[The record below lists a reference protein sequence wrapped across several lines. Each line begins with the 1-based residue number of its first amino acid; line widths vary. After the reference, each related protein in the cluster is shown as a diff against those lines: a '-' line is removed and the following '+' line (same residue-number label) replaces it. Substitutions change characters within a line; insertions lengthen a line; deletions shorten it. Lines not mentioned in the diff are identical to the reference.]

1 MRLNEIAPAPAGR
14 AWLAVL
20 AVLTMS
26 ALLARAVNLGGP
38 ALWTDEMYS
47 FSIASGPLRPL
58 LVEQDQTPPLFA
70 LLLHFWI
77 MVAGSGDLALRVPSA
92 LAGTA
97 AVPVTFFVARR
108 YLDPAASF
116 LAAGLIALSVYGVVV
131 SQEARPYAL
140 FLLLAGTGMLTLQ
153 RFEERPDRGRAVAH
167 GAVAVLLLYTHAYA
181 LLFVA
186 AHTLYMLLRHGGD
199 AAWRRRWLALQGF
212 VAVAYAP
219 WLPTLLAS
227 SQRVAGDFWLQ
238 PPGRMEALR
247 TLSTL
252 AGSWAGPYVAVP
264 LLALAV
270 WWTARA
276 TRGRLRDSGDRSSLL
291 WLSIGLPVA
300 LPFILSYALP
310 VYTPKYAIPASIPVV
325 ILAVVALRR
334 LTVAWRPPAF
344 AVVTGILL
352 AISTGMVASY
362 FVAGQPE
369 DRKQDWRTAAALVE
383 VAPAS
388 TAVVFNNGY
397 CDSVSTAPMCAFG
410 RYSGRTDLRL
420 VPFFFEDH
428 GMAPPVTNASVQQ
441 LGPLVAGAP
450 EVWVV
455 YTYGGSDNGLIAQEL
470 ERLGYRYIEAWEPK
484 NLVVQRFEAP

>member
-1 MRLNEIAPAPAGR
+1 MRLNEIAPVPASR
-14 AWLAVL
+14 AWLTIL
-20 AVLTMS
+20 AVLTMGG
-26 ALLARAVNLGGP
+26 LLARAINLGGP

-47 FSIASGPLRPL
+47 FSIASGPLGPL
-58 LVEQDQTPPLFA
+58 LAEQDQTPPLFL

-77 MVAGSGDLALRVPSA
+77 KVAGAGDLALRIPSA

-108 YLDPAASF
+108 YLDPSGSF
-116 LAAGLIALSVYGVVV
+116 LAAGLIALSVHGVVV

-140 FLLLAGTGMLTLQ
+140 FLLLAGASMLTLL
-153 RFEERPDRGRAVAH
+153 RFEERPGRGRAVAH

-186 AHTLYMLLRHGGD
+186 AQTMYVLRRHGGD
-199 AAWRRRWLALQGF
+199 PSWRRCWLALQGF
-212 VAVAYAP
+212 LAVAYAP

-227 SQRVAGDFWLQ
+227 SQRVAGDFWLR
-238 PPGRMEALR
+238 PPGWAEALR

-252 AGSWAGPYVAVP
+252 AGSWAGAYVAVP

-270 WWTARA
+270 WWRARA
-276 TRGRLRDSGDRSSLL
+276 RLSDSSERSSLL
-291 WLSIGLPVA
+291 WLTIGLPIA
-300 LPFILSYALP
+300 LPFVLSYALP

-334 LTVAWRPPAF
+334 LTAAWRPAVF
-344 AVVTGILL
+344 AVVAGVLL
-352 AISTGMVASY
+352 AVSIGMVVSY
-362 FVAGQPE
+362 FVTGQPE
-369 DRKQDWRTAAALVE
+369 DRRQDWRTAAALVE

-397 CDSVSTAPMCAFG
+397 CDSASAAPMCAFS
-410 RYSGRTDLRL
+410 RYSERADLRL